1 MDDSRWFHFPWPK
14 LILLI
19 TVVSLTF
26 PVSLFSVFNYEVNPA
41 LFLAPICLVAV
52 AKYRKDIASKAFI
65 VMGLLGSLSVLLVNV
80 ARDDNDYLSNFSSLT
95 LIMFSISFL
104 FVGRMLVE
112 IHGVQKIVKYLAF
125 SSALFIVISGARL
138 VFSGDPVRFIF
149 LGEDG
154 LGYVR
159 LNLDLLG
166 LPIFGDFGVISL
178 ADLILIEFLLVVA
191 YFILGHHNIWTKI
204 FLGLSIFIGSYV
216 VVGSDSRGLLV
227 SMALALLMLSFA
239 WRKFSLRRVAISIV
253 LALTLAASIFS
264 ITRESYS
271 DRLGQTIKSVNE
283 RNKEFAKRGSLSNL
297 DAIST
302 GRVLL
307 IEDAIRDIRVSPI
320 LGTGFDGYGSLGNKA
335 STQNSSTH
343 VYYLTLLWKGGI
355 LFFLSYL
362 VLVIGDLRK
371 IFRRGLKGTYIEYRY
386 FLSIPLVLGLTFL
399 AFTWDILAVPS
410 AGALIY
416 FIFGLLRGAKD
427 HELSSV
433 S

>member
-1 MDDSRWFHFPWPK
+1 MNDNRWFYLSWSK
-14 LILLI
+14 LILLLTI
-19 TVVSLTF
+19 GSLTF
-26 PVSLFSVFNYEVNPA
+26 PVALFSVFNYEINPA
-41 LFLAPICLVAV
+41 FFLAPMCIVAV
-52 AKYRKDIASKAFI
+52 AKYRKEISSQLFI
-65 VMGLLGSLSVLLVNV
+65 VMGLIGSLSVILINLSRN
-80 ARDDNDYLSNFSSLT
+80 DDDYFSNFLSLV

-125 SSALFIVISGARL
+125 SSAFFIVISGARL
-138 VFSGDPVRFIF
+138 VVSGEPVRVYDD
-149 LGEDG
+149 LGF
-154 LGYVR
+154 GYMG
-159 LNLDLLG
+159 LNLIGWPL
-166 LPIFGDFGVISL
+166 FGDFGVISL
-178 ADLILIEFLLVVA
+178 ASLILIELLVIVT
-191 YFILGHHNIWTKI
+191 YFVLGNHKVLKKI
-204 FLGLSIFIGSYV
+204 FLALSIFIASYLAIGSE
-216 VVGSDSRGLLV
+216 SRSVQVSMFLAMLMLLV
-227 SMALALLMLSFA
+227 GFRRFSIHRSAIVVAVILM
-239 WRKFSLRRVAISIV
+239 FSS
-253 LALTLAASIFS
+253 SIFS
-264 ITRESYS
+264 ITRPTFTDRTVESTSKFVSSLKNKS
-271 DRLGQTIKSVNE
+271 DIPTSIDTV
-283 RNKEFAKRGSLSNL
+283 
-297 DAIST
+297 ST

-307 IEDAIRDIRVSPI
+307 IQDAIRDIRVSPI

-386 FLSIPLVLGLTFL
+386 FLSIPLVLGLTSL

-410 AGALIY
+410 TGALIY

-427 HELSSV
+427 HELRSV